1 MLPPPSVE
9 AQSSHLSLVC
19 CQSPRLCF
27 GAISVYFPNSPHF
40 NQKSSAS
47 DPKHRHFSSE
57 FTHAK
62 DTGSHSTS
70 IHLSKCTHWVSAVSH
85 SAPWWGPLRDQGM
98 SLHGVYRFMAF
109 KHPPECGHF
118 SYKIPFRRLPGAHCG
133 FFSDSAIRCKVEL
146 FNGPWAHCCHQRR
159 SEYKCQRVST
169 TELLVIAWILFMCL
183 FFPYVLLTVFWD
195 QVGLVS

>member
-1 MLPPPSVE
+1 MCISLTPP
-9 AQSSHLSLVC
+9 
-19 CQSPRLCF
+19 
-27 GAISVYFPNSPHF
+27 
-40 NQKSSAS
+40 
-47 DPKHRHFSSE
+47 
-57 FTHAK
+57 
-62 DTGSHSTS
+62 TS
-70 IHLSKCTHWVSAVSH
+70 IRRAVLQTPSTGISQVSSLMQRISGPTPHPFICLNVLIECLLWASH

-109 KHPPECGHF
+109 KHPPECGQF

-169 TELLVIAWILFMCL
+169 TELLVIA
-183 FFPYVLLTVFWD
+183 
-195 QVGLVS
+195 